1 MIVRLGA
8 ALCVA
13 AAVFACSTSSTSI
26 IKSGSVARGTAVART
41 TTARAAAQRRQK
53 DANAADEIAEGKIV
67 EGKIADGKIVEGAV
81 AKAAADKTAA
91 DDIVTT
97 ASLTASAAAANPPA
111 TSASPAGATKMSIGT
126 LIARALSAGATIN
139 GVASTYNPFRA
150 EDKTAGSIETASGE
164 RYDPNTW
171 TAAIQTDLRDMF
183 GGVRFGKDYRP
194 FYALVAKGDKQ
205 VIIKI
210 NDVGPLEPG
219 RVIDFNEQTMHY
231 FDPTR
236 ELGLI
241 APVTVTPLVGDGW
254 LTGPL
259 TRRTTEGPL

>member
-13 AAVFACSTSSTSI
+13 AAVFACSTSSSSI
-26 IKSGSVARGTAVART
+26 VKSGGVARGTAVART
-41 TTARAAAQRRQK
+41 TPARAAAQRRQR
-53 DANAADEIAEGKIV
+53 DANAADEITEGKIV

-81 AKAAADKTAA
+81 AKAAA